1 MKIQLALSLI
11 FISGVMAKNSDQIN
25 CDFYNSS
32 GDSFNAIPFGEILP
46 ELLVKY
52 GTGKEYLEI
61 GSGPGALAVW
71 LKDRGLEVTCLEPAE
86 KLASAAALKGLQVYP
101 ITIQEFTTTQQYDC
115 IVAISSLIHV
125 PKIEL
130 PTQIEKIAKLLK
142 PRGRFFVSFI
152 EGNNE
157 GLEDPTHAGKQ
168 RYFSKLSE
176 SELDQLLSPHF
187 YQLASHKIY
196 NKVMD
201 RTFFLRVYALKDS

>member
-1 MKIQLALSLI
+1 MKNI
-11 FISGVMAKNSDQIN
+11 DQIN

-32 GDSFNAIPFGEILP
+32 GDSFNAIPFGEVLTELIL
-46 ELLVKY
+46 KY
-52 GTGKEYLEI
+52 GIGREYLEI

-71 LKDRGLEVTCLEPAE
+71 LKNQGLEVTCLEPAE
-86 KLASAAALKGLQVYP
+86 KLAAAAAKKGLQVHP
-101 ITIQEFTTTQQYDC
+101 ITIQEFTTSQQYDC
-115 IVAISSLIHV
+115 IIAISSLIHV

-130 PTQIEKIAKLLK
+130 PIQVEKIAKFLK
-142 PRGRFFVSFI
+142 PQGRFFVSFI

-157 GLEDPTHAGKQ
+157 GLEDPTNAGKE

-176 SELDQLLSPHF
+176 FELDQLLSPYF
-187 YQLASHKIY
+187 YELARHKIY